1 MTFQGLPNDKKNDS
15 DVVILPLPFEKT
27 VCGKG
32 GTSLAPSAIMS
43 ASMDVEYY
51 EEEFYWSPF
60 KHIKLYTCKKFNKLD
75 NFKELDLHVNRFIS
89 SLNGQFLLTLG
100 GEHSITPFVT
110 KYLLPKN
117 STIIFFDAHGDFR
130 QSYKGS
136 KNNHACALYNLVN
149 QGHKAI
155 LIGVRSFFDDEKER
169 LDKHEVSYYTDFSL
183 QKKRNKKL
191 LIKELKKIK
200 SNVYISIDMDCFS
213 PSFVSGVGTPLPGGI
228 DWFFFLK
235 ALKTI
240 ILNKK
245 ANILGADIVELVPEK
260 SKVSQIVGAKIMQK
274 IFSYWGISK
283 GFDKRDKT
291 GSQMRVDFE

>member
-1 MTFQGLPNDKKNDS
+1 MTFQGLPNDKKSSS
-15 DVVILPLPFEKT
+15 DIVILPLPFEKT

-32 GTSLAPSAIMS
+32 GTALAPRAILD
-43 ASMDVEYY
+43 ASMDIEYY

-60 KHIKLYTCKKFNKLD
+60 KHIKLHTCKENRVD
-75 NFKELDLHVNRFIS
+75 SFKNLELHVKKFIG
-89 SLNGQFLLTLG
+89 SLDGQFLLSLG

-117 STIIFFDAHGDFR
+117 STIIFFDAHSDFR

-136 KNNHACALYNLVN
+136 KNNHACALNNIVS

-169 LDKHEVSYYTDFSL
+169 MDKYGVKYYTDFAL

-235 ALKTI
+235 ALKSVI
-240 ILNKK
+240 MNKK

-260 SKVSQIVGAKIMQK
+260 SKVSQIIAAKIMQK
-274 IFSYWGISK
+274 IISYWGISK
-283 GFDKRDKT
+283 GFDKKDKL
-291 GSQMRVDFE
+291 GSQMRVNFE